1 MNITKG
7 DWNQIK
13 GKLKQEYGELTDD
26 DLAYIEGRE
35 DELIGRIQEKVG
47 NTKEEIASKIKYLLE
62 SWSSDDSEP
71 R

>member
-71 R
+71 